1 MRWCLMRT
9 ERNDMQVCFTS
20 RRRRDRPVSVLTGA
34 LIYCTLYVAHVRP
47 ASSIYSLWTG
57 VPPYRTDVVTMRNK
71 WRRSVL
77 GPKYVYVFKRVTRV
91 LLAWGGCPHDACVV
105 PYVAGD
111 LAPHPRSRAFV
122 CSTRLQGGACGA
134 DACHCM
140 VEQLAAC
147 DAMRCR
153 PGEQQARPHP

>member
-20 RRRRDRPVSVLTGA
+20 RRRRDRPVSVLPGA

-91 LLAWGGCPHDACVV
+91 LLAWGGVSSRCMRSTVRRW
-105 PYVAGD
+105 G
-111 LAPHPRSRAFV
+111 PRSTSSLA
-122 CSTRLQGGACGA
+122 RLCLLHTPTGWC
-134 DACHCM
+134 
-140 VEQLAAC
+140 
-147 DAMRCR
+147 MRC
-153 PGEQQARPHP
+153 